1 MVHIYHGDGKGKT
14 TAAIGLALR
23 MIGSGKKAFIVQF
36 LKGTPSGEIKALI
49 RMDGVTVLRGKPD
62 TRFVFQMT
70 PEERNAVSQLHERQL
85 QLAFAA
91 AKEGRADLIVLDEA
105 LDAVST
111 GMLDEQEV
119 LELIAVSKENV
130 EIVLTGRNPS
140 KELLELADYVTHMQ
154 KEKHPYDQGIAARK
168 GIEY

>member
-111 GMLDEQEV
+111 GMLDEKEV

-140 KELLELADYVTHMQ
+140 KELLELADYVTHMK
-154 KEKHPYDQGIAARK
+154 KERHPYDQGIAARK